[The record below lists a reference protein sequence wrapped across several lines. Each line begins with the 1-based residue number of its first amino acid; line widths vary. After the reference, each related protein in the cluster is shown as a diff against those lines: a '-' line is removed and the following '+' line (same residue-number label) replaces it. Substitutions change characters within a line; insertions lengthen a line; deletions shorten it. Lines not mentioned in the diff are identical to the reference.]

1 METVASAYVG
11 YNLRGTGSIG
21 NSLPA
26 TWHLARPNIGTVDFG
41 YSLDAQNRDGNVVP
55 SGVGVGQTI
64 FVLVA

>member
-1 METVASAYVG
+1 METIASAHVG

-41 YSLDAQNRDGNVVP
+41 YSFDATGRDGNVLP